1 MKSPIGFHSISGNF
15 ELKKKAVVRSWLEK
29 VMSAHHHYPGHL
41 DFIYCSDNY
50 LLEINKEYLS
60 HDDYT
65 DIITFNYNIGQQIS
79 GDIFISTER
88 VADNAVDLNIPFEKE
103 LARVMIHGVLH
114 LLGYNDKSPE
124 DQEKMRNAEDY
135 YLQWLEAPLHVSS
148 ETI

>member
-1 MKSPIGFHSISGNF
+1 MKSPIGFHSVSGDF
-15 ELKKKAVVRSWLEK
+15 DLKKKAVVRSWLER
-29 VMSAHHHYPGHL
+29 VMSAHHYYPGQV

-60 HDDYT
+60 HDDFT

-79 GDIFISTER
+79 GDIFISVDRVTE
-88 VADNAVDLNIPFEKE
+88 NAADLNLPFEKE

-124 DQEKMRNAEDY
+124 EQEKMRTAEDY
-135 YLQWLEAPLHVSS
+135 YMQWLESPLHVSRG
-148 ETI
+148 T